1 MKQIFTVLFLTLL
14 SFSVNGQTVQKERK
28 LVQVMT
34 PQTFYLNSGSR
45 ATFGGKSRTW
55 FNIPLP
61 QNTVE
66 WYYSF
71 TTTKRENS
79 TAATGLLSQLTRL
92 YDPTGM
98 TAIAANAILTPS
110 GAGVCDIYLMDKAN
124 CDKFMDKVDNWRA
137 SFLYKMNGSRENYK
151 NGTVQIKDILAGNWC
166 LGFKNPSAREGVSI
180 TFEVVAIVEETKII
194 EKTEAEIRAEMFGS
208 LGRIAYEKGEYDKCL
223 ELSKRA
229 LELNPN
235 FGWVHNNTG
244 LVYLIKGDYM
254 SAIDS
259 YSTAI
264 TLFKK
269 SDDPKHGFNESVKDL
284 DALIAKHGPLEG
296 ADDIA
301 EMLKNELLKL

>member
-1 MKQIFTVLFLTLL
+1 MKQILTILFLAFLT
-14 SFSVNGQTVQKERK
+14 VTTNGQTVQKERK
-28 LVQVMT
+28 VVQAMT
-34 PQTFYLNSGSR
+34 PQTFYLNGGTK

-61 QNTVE
+61 TNTVE

-71 TTTKRENS
+71 TTTKNENS
-79 TAATGLLSQLTRL
+79 SSTIGLLSQLTRL

-110 GAGVCDIYLMDKAN
+110 GAGVCDIYLMDRAN
-124 CDKFMDKVDNWRA
+124 SDKFMDKVDNWGG
-137 SFLYKMNGSRENYK
+137 SYSYQVNGSRENYK
-151 NGTVQIKDILAGNWC
+151 NGTVQIKDILTGNWC
-166 LGFKNPSAREGVSI
+166 LGFKNPSATEGISI

-194 EKTEAEIRAEMFGS
+194 EKTETETKAEMFGG
-208 LGRIAYEKGEYDKCL
+208 LGWKAYEKGEYDKCI
-223 ELSKRA
+223 ELSKKA

-235 FGWVHNNTG
+235 LGWVHNNIG
-244 LVYLIKGDYM
+244 LVHLIKGDYI

-269 SDDPKHGFNESVKDL
+269 SDNPTHWFNEAIKDL
-284 DALIAKHGPLEG
+284 KSLIAKHGQLEG
-296 ADDIA
+296 ANDIL
-301 EMLKNELLKL
+301 EMLQNK